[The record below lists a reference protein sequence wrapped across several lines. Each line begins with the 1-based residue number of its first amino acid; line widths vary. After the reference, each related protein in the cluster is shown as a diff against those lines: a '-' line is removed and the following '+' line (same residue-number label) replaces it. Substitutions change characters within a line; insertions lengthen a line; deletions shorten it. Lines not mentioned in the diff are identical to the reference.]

1 MIRRSRSRWLPV
13 SLALLLPFAP
23 VAAQQEMTIYRCV
36 DPSGAVTLQND
47 VPCPKGSQQ
56 TVRKVGALPA
66 VPAPAPPKPELPKTT
81 PPNTAPPKPAPP
93 KPAPSTPVAD
103 TSSALPVSTVRGP
116 PPPLFRCRTWD
127 ERDYLGDT
135 AEPPATCVPLPT
147 VGIDGSSALAAGS
160 ACEMRQD
167 ACIAVPAE
175 QLCAAWKK
183 RVDEAEFRW
192 KFGGARNDA
201 RKAEFERVAR
211 IYRESACAP

>member
-1 MIRRSRSRWLPV
+1 MRRGRVCVPA
-13 SLALLLPFAP
+13 SLAVLLSAFVMAP
-23 VAAQQEMTIYRCV
+23 VEAQQGMTIYRCV

-56 TVRKVGALPA
+56 TVRKVDALPA
-66 VPAPAPPKPELPKTT
+66 LPTLPPPAPAP
-81 PPNTAPPKPAPP
+81 APR
-93 KPAPSTPVAD
+93 PSTPTPAVAPPPAVAP
-103 TSSALPVSTVRGP
+103 SAPLVRMP

-147 VGIDGSSALAAGS
+147 VGIDGSTTLAAGS

-167 ACIAVPAE
+167 ACVAVPAE

-201 RKAEFERVAR
+201 RKTEYDRVVR
-211 IYRESACAP
+211 IYRESTCVGD